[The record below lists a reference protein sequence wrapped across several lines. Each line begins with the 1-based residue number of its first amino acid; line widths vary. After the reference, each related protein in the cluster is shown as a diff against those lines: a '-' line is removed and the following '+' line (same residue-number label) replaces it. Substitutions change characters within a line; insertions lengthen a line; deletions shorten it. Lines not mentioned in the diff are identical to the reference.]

1 MKKSSLALGLPT
13 VVNLLVLLLF
23 ACVSML
29 SLSRAQADYM
39 TASHGQDV
47 SSDYFAADA
56 QAQILLGSLEQ
67 AASLEP
73 DLAGFEMESILNEQ
87 GIAARYEQQTRL
99 LSFSVPAGEAGSLSV
114 GLTLL
119 DSGGFEITAWQLI
132 PHEEE

>member
-56 QAQILLGSLEQ
+56 QAQTLLGTLEQ
-67 AASLEP
+67 AAALAP
-73 DLAGFEMESILNEQ
+73 DLAGVEMESILNEQ
-87 GIAARYEQQTRL
+87 GVAGRYDAQTRRL
-99 LSFSVPAGEAGSLSV
+99 DFTVPAGEAGTLSV
-114 GLTLL
+114 SLDLL
-119 DSGGFEITAWQLI
+119 DSGGFRIAVWQLL
-132 PHEEE
+132 PHEDE